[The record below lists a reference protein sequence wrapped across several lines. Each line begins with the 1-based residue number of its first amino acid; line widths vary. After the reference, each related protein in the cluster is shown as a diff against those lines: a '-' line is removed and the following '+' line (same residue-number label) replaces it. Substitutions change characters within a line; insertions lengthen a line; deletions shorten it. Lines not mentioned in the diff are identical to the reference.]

1 MTQDDW
7 SAILDEHPIF
17 TLPNSIGGP
26 AGQLEESLELSTNTL
41 RKSLLEEDGLSLSG
55 RRQVMA
61 LKDSDLIVAA
71 GCELRITSLSNSKL
85 GRNTNKS
92 FKVRFLT
99 LTHMSPRLTA
109 QKGLEYTKYSIW
121 DPPTR
126 FEPEWKAHSCSRSI
140 PGCSCCSPSGWVF

>member
-1 MTQDDW
+1 LTFFTIHDEVERDVITMTQDDW

-17 TLPNSIGGP
+17 ALPNSIGGL

-41 RKSLLEEDGLSLSG
+41 MKSSLEEDGLSLSG

-92 FKVRFLT
+92 FKVRFPT
-99 LTHMSPRLTA
+99 LPTHDACP
-109 QKGLEYTKYSIW
+109 
-121 DPPTR
+121 
-126 FEPEWKAHSCSRSI
+126 
-140 PGCSCCSPSGWVF
+140 